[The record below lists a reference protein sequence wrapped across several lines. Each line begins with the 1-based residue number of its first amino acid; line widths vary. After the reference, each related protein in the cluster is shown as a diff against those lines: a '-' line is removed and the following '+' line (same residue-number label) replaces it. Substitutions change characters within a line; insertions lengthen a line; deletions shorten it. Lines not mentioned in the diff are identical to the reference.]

1 MSVSRASRPAPQWRL
16 SELVA
21 WLELGLDR
29 GVVDVFPVEGGRGP
43 GARTQRATD
52 CGPQPDVSAART
64 CHIPTGWPSWGSAAC
79 RQRPDPERSA
89 GPHPCA
95 SLRRLPGLGRDLVR
109 AAGRTAKPVEAPGT
123 KKEPVP
129 PRREATPARQTA
141 SGRAG
146 RMPAVGKLL
155 AGAAPL
161 DLDEL
166 FRPVSQDVGL
176 LDKIVSLVE
185 VFREIGLHP

>member
-1 MSVSRASRPAPQWRL
+1 MSSLLRGGEAQAQGRNVPPTAGRNRTSAQPERATSRPDGPPGVQQLADSDPTL
-16 SELVA
+16 SVLLA
-21 WLELGLDR
+21 H
-29 GVVDVFPVEGGRGP
+29 
-43 GARTQRATD
+43 TRA
-52 CGPQPDVSAART
+52 
-64 CHIPTGWPSWGSAAC
+64 
-79 RQRPDPERSA
+79 
-89 GPHPCA
+89 HPCVDCPA
-95 SLRRLPGLGRDLVR
+95 LGRDLVR
-109 AAGRTAKPVEAPGT
+109 AAGRTAKPAEAPGT

-155 AGAAPL
+155 VGGAPL